1 MSGCAALRFCALC
14 AMFRPSDRRPIM
26 ATVKRTT
33 TTYRAPQRP
42 APQPEQPIYDEPST
56 LPEYAPDNQW
66 PDVPE
71 QTPVSD
77 VVPVGVEQLARS
89 QEMQAMGIANWVA
102 AHDERG
108 PDYQQEQVAGV
119 TPLER

>member
-1 MSGCAALRFCALC
+1 
-14 AMFRPSDRRPIM
+14 M

-33 TTYRAPQRP
+33 TTTTAYRRP
-42 APQPEQPIYDEPST
+42 APQPEQPIYGQDSRLPDEPEQ
-56 LPEYAPDNQW
+56 LPESPPDNEW
-66 PDVPE
+66 PDVPVDPEAE
-71 QTPVSD
+71 QMPVSD
-77 VVPVGVEQLARS
+77 VVPVGVEQLERS
-89 QEMQAMGIANWVA
+89 REMQEMGIANWVA